1 MEAMD
6 ASSLPLR
13 RIRRQGRDVPWVD
26 DLDEPRTS
34 LDDLDEPRTSSII
47 AQPRLHPGPTF
58 VRGTGL
64 LTTTTILRGPS
75 VT

>member
-13 RIRRQGRDVPWVD
+13 GIRRQGRDVPWVD

-34 LDDLDEPRTSSII
+34 SLNLGCTPD
-47 AQPRLHPGPTF
+47 QPSFAVPGY
-58 VRGTGL
+58 
-64 LTTTTILRGPS
+64 
-75 VT
+75 